1 MKEQYLQ
8 SVRKLLDCPR
18 EEKERLLL
26 RLDRALTAYLEDFPE
41 ASNTDLAANF
51 GTPDECAI
59 HLLEECTPTKI
70 AAQRQKKAR
79 RQRILTVALAL
90 LLAAALCFAGYLWS
104 TGGLV
109 IIGSGNDVPDY
120 LRNLPQGQVTYNYDD

>member
-18 EEKERLLL
+18 EEKERLLS

-41 ASNTDLAANF
+41 AGNTDLAANF
-51 GTPDECAI
+51 GTPDECVVR
-59 HLLEECTPTKI
+59 LLEECAPATI
-70 AAQRQKKAR
+70 AAQRQKKVH
-79 RQRILTVALAL
+79 RQRILTVTLAL

-104 TGGLV
+104 NGGLV
-109 IIGSGNDVPDY
+109 IIQSGRDVPDA
-120 LRNLPQGQVTYNYDD
+120 LRNLPQGQVTYNYID